1 MSVASAI
8 SPMANTATMRKWHRT
23 GHTPPDDLAGSIEYK
38 WNRTRG
44 LLRKPL
50 CRCFTWNE
58 TNAPRISRINQIFFL
73 IRVHP
78 WDLRQSRLTAFIPI
92 IHLIAL
98 ILLNPRYS
106 THNCS
111 THTARFKKFDAET
124 IFRIQVRERHLET

>member
-50 CRCFTWNE
+50 WRCFTWKE
-58 TNAPRISRINQIFFL
+58 TNAPRISRIDQIFFL

-78 WDLRQSRLTAFIPI
+78 RDLGQSRLTAFTPI
-92 IHLIAL
+92 IHLIGL
-98 ILLNPRYS
+98 ILLDSRYP
-106 THNCS
+106 THA
-111 THTARFKKFDAET
+111 TPLTTAQLKKFDAET
-124 IFRIQVRERHLET
+124 ISRIQLRIRHLET

>member
-1 MSVASAI
+1 MERNKRAADLADKPNLFLDPCSSAGLAAI
-8 SPMANTATMRKWHRT
+8 S
-23 GHTPPDDLAGSIEYK
+23 
-38 WNRTRG
+38 
-44 LLRKPL
+44 
-50 CRCFTWNE
+50 
-58 TNAPRISRINQIFFL
+58 
-73 IRVHP
+73 
-78 WDLRQSRLTAFIPI
+78 LTAFIPI